1 MTGLAP
7 RFVASIVATPEA
19 ISDLVERVMAFL
31 AEQGVEVRATHHTAL
46 VLDEVLTNLGTHGG
60 CRHRPAKIAVTV
72 CPDKVTGEIVDSG
85 PAFDPR
91 LAPEPSLDLG
101 ADDRPIGGLGL
112 HLVRKL
118 SYALEY
124 VRRDDQNCMVFAISR
139 IGTNGE
145 SAAGEQRSSNG
156 NS

>member
-1 MTGLAP
+1 MTGSAP
-7 RFVASIVATPEA
+7 HFEASIVATPDA
-19 ISDLVERVMAFL
+19 ISELVDRVMAFL

-46 VLDEVLTNLGTHGG
+46 VFDEVLTNLGTHGG
-60 CRHRPAKIAVTV
+60 CRDQPAKIAVTV
-72 CPDKVTGEIVDSG
+72 LSDKVTGEIVDSG

-118 SYALEY
+118 SCALEY
-124 VRRDDQNCMVFAISR
+124 ARRGDQNCMIFAVSR
-139 IGTNGE
+139 IAKNGE
-145 SAAGEQRSSNG
+145 GAGEQRSGNG